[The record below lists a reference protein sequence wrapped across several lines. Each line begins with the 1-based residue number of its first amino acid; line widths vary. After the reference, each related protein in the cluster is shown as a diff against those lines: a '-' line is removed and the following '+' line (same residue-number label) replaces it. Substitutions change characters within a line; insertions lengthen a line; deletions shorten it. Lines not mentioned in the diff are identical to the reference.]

1 MDDTAFN
8 ETKKLRTP
16 DLQAYL
22 RQIAA
27 TNGDQIDR
35 LKRNLTVAIN
45 QELTPRQRQMLLLY
59 YYKGYNMTQIGNE
72 LGVHKSVVSRTLSR
86 AMVRIQH
93 ALKYSF

>member
-8 ETKKLRTP
+8 ETERLRAA

-27 TNGDQIDR
+27 TNDDQIDR

-45 QELTPRQRQMLLLY
+45 QDLTPRQRQILSLY
-59 YYKGYNMTQIGNE
+59 YYKGYNMTQIGKE
-72 LGVHKSVVSRTLSR
+72 LDVHKSVVSRTLSR
-86 AMVRIQH
+86 AMVRIQR